1 MVFLSGRETFGLA
14 EVHVEVWVSRA
25 DSGETDQQGAIVA
38 SRLKV
43 EVLELTFLDE
53 ATHWGLGHQLLEVSV
68 DDEVVAGRV
77 EVHGFGVFFLH
88 DRWR

>member
-1 MVFLSGRETFGLA
+1 VVLLSGRETFGLA

-25 DSGETDQQGAIVA
+25 DSGKTDQQGAIVA

-43 EVLELTFLDE
+43 EVLELTFLDK
-53 ATHWGLGHQLLEVSV
+53 ATDRGLGHKLLEVSV
-68 DDEVVAGRV
+68 DYEVVAGRV
-77 EVHGFGVFFLH
+77 EIHSFGVFFLH

>member
-1 MVFLSGRETFGLA
+1 MVLLSGRETFGLA

-25 DSGETDQQGAIVA
+25 DSGKTDQQGAIVA

-53 ATHWGLGHQLLEVSV
+53 ATDRGLGHQLLEVSV
-68 DDEVVAGRV
+68 NDEVVAGRI
-77 EVHGFGVFFLH
+77 EVHGFSVFFLH